1 MEQIIE
7 KGKHVPA
14 AGLRFCSRVLM
25 RLVLDTTTSQ
35 GVRSTDNRIRA
46 VQGTS
51 VLAVQD
57 KDCTDRPRQW
67 EETAAID
74 LSNETPFIEFPQQIS
89 LSKGS
94 TETDDQQISIKL
106 QRKPICPMVTESQR
120 CVEPLR
126 LSFQE
131 GNYHCLS

>member
-35 GVRSTDNRIRA
+35 GVCSTDNRIRA
-46 VQGTS
+46 VQGTTS

-74 LSNETPFIEFPQQIS
+74 LSNETPFLEFPQQIS
-89 LSKGS
+89 LSEGS
-94 TETDDQQISIKL
+94 TETDDQQRSITL
-106 QRKPICPMVTESQR
+106 QRKPICVQWSRSHNAVLNPSD
-120 CVEPLR
+120 
-126 LSFQE
+126 
-131 GNYHCLS
+131 